1 MNNMKNNDEG
11 FLKAVKMYKAGIIAA
26 ITGMGIM
33 ILGLAGMTGG
43 LTAENIAQNNKNDFI
58 EETVNVAA
66 YQEYFA
72 DEKAKLDDAFLS
84 GELDIDGYKLA
95 FDKLEKNAKEDYIEA
110 FGSAEEMA
118 ELQHHNGEIEKTEK
132 VFNGGFGVVG
142 VGMTTSFA
150 ALIAAGATFE
160 KIKKQYPEEIEED
173 NNME

>member
-1 MNNMKNNDEG
+1 MKNNDKG

-43 LTAENIAQNNKNDFI
+43 LIADNIAQGKKNDYI

-66 YQEYFA
+66 YHEYFA
-72 DEKAKLDDAFLS
+72 DEKSKLDEEFLS
-84 GELDIDGYKLA
+84 GKLDVDGYKLA

-110 FGSAEEMA
+110 FGSAEEKA
-118 ELQHHNGEIEKTEK
+118 ELQHHNVEIEKTEK
-132 VFNGGFGVVG
+132 VFNGGLGVVG
-142 VGMTTSFA
+142 AGMTTTFA
-150 ALIAAGATFE
+150 ALIAAGVTFE